1 MRAITATCGSAR
13 VTTGST
19 RLEGDAPAADRQP
32 GERQAEEDLQHRRDD
47 EVRDREPDRA
57 EADDGVVDGAV
68 LPEGGDGAER
78 AADRDG
84 ERQRQ
89 RAERHRDRQPARE
102 QLGDGEVA
110 EIEGRPEIPA
120 HERREVEPVLL
131 GKRQVEAVDAA
142 QVLHDLRLERLLE
155 VEGTAGRDAD
165 EEEGDRDDQ
174 EQRRDRGE
182 ETAED
187 EEEHGLRIVIAG
199 ARRQPVRSRR
209 TPRRELAPGS
219 KHSHTGLW
227 SMSPSSRPSALPR
240 AERRCAHGFSDRNR
254 VALAPRRFGTQPSS
268 FEETRFLFE

>member
-13 VTTGST
+13 VTTGQHKA
-19 RLEGDAPAADRQP
+19 RRRAPAADRQP

-120 HERREVEPVLL
+120 HERCEVEPVLL

-165 EEEGDRDDQ
+165 EEERDRDDE

-187 EEEHGLRIVIAG
+187 EEEHGLRIVIPGLAKREPG
-199 ARRQPVRSRR
+199 THKLRRSRM
-209 TPRRELAPGS
+209 S
-219 KHSHTGLW
+219 TGLW
-227 SMSPSSRPSALPR
+227 LWVPGSRRRR
-240 AERRCAHGFSDRNR
+240 APG
-254 VALAPRRFGTQPSS
+254 
-268 FEETRFLFE
+268 